1 MGEKQHIENEIIDL
15 ENQMKDLELLKGEM
29 WVYHPLN
36 PNFINPIRAYE
47 ELKDKISSLERK
59 INLLHVKLNSLN

>member
-1 MGEKQHIENEIIDL
+1 MGEKQHIKNEIIDL
-15 ENQMKDLELLKGEM
+15 ESQIQNLLILKEEM
-29 WVYHPLN
+29 WVYHPSN

-47 ELKDKISSLERK
+47 ELKNDINSLERK